1 MDRGGDI
8 TCVFVHVDTYRAKQ
22 IHITR
27 LTFVKRMEY
36 AVLHTT
42 HPTRTGRFLA
52 LTQMNVC
59 YT

>member
-1 MDRGGDI
+1 M
-8 TCVFVHVDTYRAKQ
+8 YRAKQ

-27 LTFVKRMEY
+27 LTFVKRMQY
-36 AVLHTT
+36 AVLQGTT